1 MTITAER
8 EADKLQESADSSGD
22 IERQIGNTPLL
33 SFRRV
38 TRRLPADVRV
48 LAKAE
53 WQNPG
58 GSVKDRAAYG
68 IIRSAEAD
76 GKLCPARRSSTAPAA
91 IPASPTP

>member
-1 MTITAER
+1 MTIA
-8 EADKLQESADSSGD
+8 ADLDSLTELDDSARN

-38 TRRLPADVRV
+38 TRELPADVRV

-58 GSVKDRAAYG
+58 GSVKDRAAYE

-76 GKLCPARRSSTAPAA
+76 GRLRYGQDRYWTAPAA
-91 IPASPTP
+91 TPASPTP

>member
-1 MTITAER
+1 MTITAELEVDTLNER
-8 EADKLQESADSSGD
+8 ADFSQG
-22 IERQIGNTPLL
+22 IERQIGQTPLL

-38 TRRLPADVRV
+38 TKHLPNDIHV

-68 IIRSAEAD
+68 IIRGAEMKGNLQP
-76 GKLCPARRSSTAPAA
+76 GKTILDSTSGNTGIA
-91 IPASPTP
+91 